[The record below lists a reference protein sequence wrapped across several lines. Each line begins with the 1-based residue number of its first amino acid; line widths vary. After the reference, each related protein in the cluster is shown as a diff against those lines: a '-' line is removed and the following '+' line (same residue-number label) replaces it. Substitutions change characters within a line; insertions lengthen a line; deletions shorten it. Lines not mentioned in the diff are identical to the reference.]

1 MRVLKR
7 SWRSGNRFGD
17 TGDSMKT
24 FSRKDAKIQRKT
36 QSFLFRSFS
45 VRLRFCVNHLFAI
58 ALVLVCLSPALAQ
71 TKSTKP
77 GSHST
82 RVRPSMS
89 VEAKAL
95 LEDAIGVVCTQ
106 AKLDPKS
113 SVAIDEMQARPSL
126 PIQSPDARTGAER
139 AQRLLPTAKNLVIS
153 SLRQLANEYGFQ
165 KSPKFRLKLRLAIA
179 RVNDVRRVKP
189 DMEARDNASVYLSRP
204 HVITFG
210 TIFLA
215 GLRSDEGMI
224 SVLAHELMHVAD
236 GDNDSLRPLVSVVGN
251 KASDLTG
258 LDVHGQRS
266 EEITCDLVGAMAVRA
281 FIVGTPDY
289 ESISRR
295 LARSIQHNCVELDEG
310 DEDHLSP
317 RNTIRAIL
325 ALNSGLVRELIND
338 RF

>member
-1 MRVLKR
+1 
-7 SWRSGNRFGD
+7 
-17 TGDSMKT
+17 
-24 FSRKDAKIQRKT
+24 
-36 QSFLFRSFS
+36 
-45 VRLRFCVNHLFAI
+45 
-58 ALVLVCLSPALAQ
+58 
-71 TKSTKP
+71 
-77 GSHST
+77 
-82 RVRPSMS
+82 MS
-89 VEAKAL
+89 AEAKAL

-113 SVAIDEMQARPSL
+113 SIAIDEMQARPSL
-126 PIQSPDARTGAER
+126 PVQSPEARAGGER
-139 AQRLLPTAKNLVIS
+139 AQKLLPIAKSLVLS

-165 KSPKFRLKLRLAIA
+165 KSPQFNAKLRLAIA
-179 RVNDVRRVKP
+179 RVNAVKRVRP
-189 DMEARDNASVYLSRP
+189 DMESRDNASVYLSRP

-236 GDNDSLRPLVSVVGN
+236 GDNDSLRMLVAVVGN

-258 LDVHGQRS
+258 LDIHGQRS
-266 EEITCDLVGAMAVRA
+266 EEITCDLIGAMAVRA
-281 FIVGTPDY
+281 YIVSTPDY

-295 LARSIQHNCVELDEG
+295 LARSVQHNCVDLDEG

-325 ALNSGLVRELIND
+325 ALNPGLVRELIND